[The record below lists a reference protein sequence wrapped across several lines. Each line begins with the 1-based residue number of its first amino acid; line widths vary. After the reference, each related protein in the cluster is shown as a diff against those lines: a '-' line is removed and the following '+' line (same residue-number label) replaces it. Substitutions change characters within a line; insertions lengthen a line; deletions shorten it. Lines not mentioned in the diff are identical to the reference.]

1 MIDVIKKYE
10 SNKNIRT
17 FKSVDH
23 VDFLHLLKLSS
34 VIVGNSSSGIIEA
47 PSFGIPAVNV
57 GSRQK
62 GRQKGDNVV
71 DTGYDTREIVSAI
84 DLALH
89 DEVFKRKVKTAKNP
103 YGVGNS
109 SKKIVEILEKIVINS
124 DLLQK
129 RMMY

>member
-1 MIDVIKKYE
+1 VIKNYE

-17 FKSVDH
+17 FQNIDH
-23 VDFLHLLKLSS
+23 GDFLHLLKMSS

-62 GRQKGDNVV
+62 GRQKGENVI
-71 DTGYDTREIVSAI
+71 DTGYNTGEIVAAI
-84 DLALH
+84 NIALY
-89 DEVFKRKVKTAKNP
+89 DEVFKRKVKTAINP
-103 YGVGNS
+103 YGDGDS
-109 SKKIVEILEKIVINS
+109 SKKIVEILEKIVITP